1 MIAFIEKKDPSLCCG
16 CGACV
21 SICTHNALSFH
32 INDEGYKEPVLNE
45 KACVNC
51 NLCDKVCPIM
61 NADKVQKAP
70 QLVYAAIN
78 KKQEI
83 LKSSSSGGVFSVI
96 AEYVLEN
103 EGVVYGAAF
112 DKSMTLKHIRI
123 TQPVELNKLRG
134 SKYLQSDTEGIFK
147 MAKEDLRNGKMV
159 YFTGVPCQVAG
170 LKLFLRKDYNN
181 LFTTDIVCHG
191 VPSQKIFDVFIN
203 HFREKRNV
211 EITNYKFRDKRVNG
225 WSCSSSSSCKK
236 NGSDRIFEVYFDKTL
251 NAYMNAF
258 LSGSIDRES
267 CYKCPFAKN
276 ERVGDITLADYWG
289 VKKFHPEI
297 NCKLG
302 VSLTIVNTDSGKEMF
317 CKLKDYFS
325 LVQSQLEWAASEN
338 PNLVHPTPRPKDR
351 SNVFEYAFENPDE
364 FIKRYTDKQHIRKS
378 IKFALKRFVKSNP
391 WLYRLLVKFK

>member
-1 MIAFIEKKDPSLCCG
+1 MLTA
-16 CGACV
+16 GA
-21 SICTHNALSFH
+21 
-32 INDEGYKEPVLNE
+32 VLLLLL
-45 KACVNC
+45 A
-51 NLCDKVCPIM
+51 
-61 NADKVQKAP
+61 
-70 QLVYAAIN
+70 
-78 KKQEI
+78 
-83 LKSSSSGGVFSVI
+83 
-96 AEYVLEN
+96 
-103 EGVVYGAAF
+103 
-112 DKSMTLKHIRI
+112 
-123 TQPVELNKLRG
+123 
-134 SKYLQSDTEGIFK
+134 
-147 MAKEDLRNGKMV
+147 
-159 YFTGVPCQVAG
+159 
-170 LKLFLRKDYNN
+170 
-181 LFTTDIVCHG
+181 
-191 VPSQKIFDVFIN
+191 
-203 HFREKRNV
+203 
-211 EITNYKFRDKRVNG
+211 
-225 WSCSSSSSCKK
+225 KK

-317 CKLKDYFS
+317 CKLKDHFS